1 MGGEETVVGEVV
13 VDHIRQARGQRQC
26 DGNKAGGK
34 KADGEMAGE
43 KRTSDGRVGDE

>member
-1 MGGEETVVGEVV
+1 MGEVV

-43 KRTSDGRVGDE
+43 KRRDDGGVGHE